1 MKKICVITGGSSGIG
16 KSAALFMLKNG
27 YSVYEFSRRESN
39 TPDICHISVD
49 VSDSSAVKNAVSEVF
64 SKEGR
69 IDVLINCAG
78 FGISGAA
85 EFTDI
90 ESAQKQFDVNFF
102 GAVRVCNEVIP
113 IMREQGFGKIVNV
126 GSVAGVISIPFQ
138 SFYSAS
144 KAALLSYTEALA
156 NELRPFEISAV
167 CILPGDIKTGFT
179 SARKKENAGDDIY
192 SGRIS
197 RSVSVM
203 EKDEENGMNADSAGR
218 YIAKIASSKSR
229 KPVKTIGVKYKLF
242 IFLTK
247 ILPTAA
253 VNKIVGKIYA
263 K

>member
-1 MKKICVITGGSSGIG
+1 MSE
-16 KSAALFMLKNG
+16 NG
-27 YSVYEFSRRESN
+27 YSVYEFSRRESDLPN
-39 TPDICHISVD
+39 IRHIFVD
-49 VSDSSAVKNAVSEVF
+49 VTDSSAVKNAVFEVF
-64 SKEGR
+64 SAEGQ

-90 ESAQKQFDVNFF
+90 SSAQKQFDVNFF
-102 GAVRVCNEVIP
+102 GVVRVDNEIIP
-113 IMREQGFGKIVNV
+113 IMRKQGFGKIVNV

-156 NELRPFEISAV
+156 TELRPFGVSAV

-179 SARKKENAGDDIY
+179 SARKKENAGDDVY

-203 EKDEENGMNADSAGR
+203 EKDEENGMSADVAGR
-218 YIAKIASSKSR
+218 YIAKIASSKSK
-229 KPVKTIGVKYKLF
+229 KPVKTIGAKYKFF
-242 IFLTK
+242 IFLSK

-253 VNKIVGKIYA
+253 VNKIVGMIYA

>member
-49 VSDSSAVKNAVSEVF
+49 VTDSSAVKNAVSEVF

-90 ESAQKQFDVNFF
+90 ESAKKQFDVNFF

-113 IMREQGFGKIVNV
+113 IMREQKSGKIVNV

-156 NELRPFEISAV
+156 NELRPFGISAV

-179 SARKKENAGDDIY
+179 SARKKEIY

-203 EKDEENGMNADSAGR
+203 EKDEGNGMNADSVGR

-247 ILPTAA
+247 ILPAAA

>member
-1 MKKICVITGGSSGIG
+1 MS
-16 KSAALFMLKNG
+16 KNG

-39 TPDICHISVD
+39 IPDIAHISVD
-49 VSDSSAVKNAVSEVF
+49 VTDTSAVKNAVTEVF
-64 SKEGR
+64 SAEER

-90 ESAQKQFDVNFF
+90 LSAQKQFDVNFF
-102 GAVRVCNEVIP
+102 GAVRVCGEIIP
-113 IMREQGFGKIVNV
+113 IMRKQGFGKIINV
-126 GSVAGVISIPFQ
+126 GSVAGVIPIPFQ

-156 NELRPFEISAV
+156 TELRPFGVSAV
-167 CILPGDIKTGFT
+167 CVLPGDIKTGFT

-203 EKDEENGMNADSAGR
+203 EKDEENGMSADVAGR
-218 YIAKIASSKSR
+218 YIAKIASDKSKR
-229 KPVKTIGVKYKLF
+229 PVRTIGMKYKFF
-242 IFLTK
+242 IFLSK

-253 VNKIVGKIYA
+253 VDRIVGKIYA